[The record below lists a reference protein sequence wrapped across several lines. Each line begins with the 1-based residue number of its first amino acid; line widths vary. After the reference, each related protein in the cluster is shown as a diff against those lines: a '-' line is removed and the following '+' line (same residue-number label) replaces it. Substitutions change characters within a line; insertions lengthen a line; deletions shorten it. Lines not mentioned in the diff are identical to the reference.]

1 VGGGRFCFKIQEERL
16 TIRHT
21 HKITKDGKVKV
32 VQTRKK
38 TTLAEK
44 LAVAL
49 TGGKKK

>member
-1 VGGGRFCFKIQEERL
+1 M

-21 HKITKDGKVKV
+21 HKVMKDGTIKV
-32 VQTRKK
+32 VQTSKK

-44 LAVAL
+44 VAVKL

>member
-1 VGGGRFCFKIQEERL
+1 M

-21 HKITKDGKVKV
+21 HRRTKDGKIKV
-32 VQTRKK
+32 VQTKKK